1 MGSDIT
7 NALGMPKRD
16 KRSQAQKDAI
26 DAANAMK
33 PVDYSSV
40 PGATGKDSAGN
51 PIGFGSQGVT
61 NPNYAEY
68 VKMHP
73 DLMANYNLH
82 WKAGAPQ
89 PLSGKN
95 EGISL
100 AEFGA
105 MHWNSAGRNEG
116 RTMPGVSGG
125 GGEEAGYGGG
135 LSGPAGGWFSP
146 DNIYFPQLVQ
156 EYTRPAGN
164 DYRNL
169 FASYGFTGP
178 LAQMEGAYEPGTVKG
193 AALVPGG
200 ILEYQPPQIR
210 TGLPTFIGNPYG
222 SLQLPEDWESLL
234 DLGEEEEEDD
244 NKPTEGSGG
253 GKGDKS
259 GDPVGG
265 ALGTTSPAE
274 QY

>member
-1 MGSDIT
+1 MGSDVQG
-7 NALGMPKRD
+7 LFGVKRD

-26 DAANAMK
+26 AAANAMK

-135 LSGPAGGWFSP
+135 LSGPPGGWFQP
-146 DNIYFPQLVQ
+146 ENIYFPQLVQ
-156 EYTRPAGN
+156 EYERPEAIARPAGLL
-164 DYRNL
+164 DPRNPL
-169 FASYGFTGP
+169 SYIP
-178 LAQMEGAYEPGTVKG
+178 GAYQPGTVQG

-244 NKPTEGSGG
+244 DKPTEGSGG

>member
-16 KRSQAQKDAI
+16 KRSQAQKDEIA
-26 DAANAMK
+26 AANAMK
-33 PVDYSSV
+33 PVDFST
-40 PGATGKDSAGN
+40 PH
-51 PIGFGSQGVT
+51 GSQGVT
-61 NPNYAEY
+61 NQNYAEY

-73 DLMANYNLH
+73 DLMANYNAN
-82 WKAGAPQ
+82 W
-89 PLSGKN
+89 SGK
-95 EGISL
+95 GVSL

-105 MHWNSAGRNEG
+105 MHWNSAGRSEG
-116 RTMPGVSGG
+116 RTMPGVSEG

-135 LSGPAGGWFSP
+135 LSGPPGGWFQP
-146 DNIYFPQLVQ
+146 ENIYFPQLVQ
-156 EYTRPAGN
+156 EYTRPEAIERPAGLL
-164 DYRNL
+164 DPRNPL
-169 FASYGFTGP
+169 SYIP
-178 LAQMEGAYEPGTVKG
+178 GAYQPGTVQG

>member
-16 KRSQAQKDAI
+16 KRSQAQKDEIA
-26 DAANAMK
+26 AANAMK
-33 PVDYSSV
+33 PVDFST
-40 PGATGKDSAGN
+40 PH
-51 PIGFGSQGVT
+51 GSQGVT
-61 NPNYAEY
+61 NQNYAEY

-73 DLMANYNLH
+73 DLMANYNEN
-82 WKAGAPQ
+82 W
-89 PLSGKN
+89 SGK
-95 EGISL
+95 GVSL

-105 MHWNSAGRNEG
+105 MHWNSAGRKEG
-116 RTMPGVSGG
+116 RTMPGVSEG

-135 LSGPAGGWFSP
+135 LSGPPGGWFQP
-146 DNIYFPQLVQ
+146 ENIYFPQLVQ
-156 EYTRPAGN
+156 EYERPEAIARPAGLL
-164 DYRNL
+164 DPRNPL
-169 FASYGFTGP
+169 SYIP
-178 LAQMEGAYEPGTVKG
+178 GAYQPGTVQG

-244 NKPTEGSGG
+244 DKPTEGSGG

-259 GDPVGG
+259 ADPVGG
-265 ALGTTSPAE
+265 VLGSTSPAE
-274 QY
+274 KY